1 MKTSLVKLY
10 NNQNHFNSMA
20 KRQEPLKVIR
30 VVLCGGLMPKQ
41 SVEYSAGYDLYV
53 PFDTVIK
60 RGRQVVKIG
69 VKIGLPPGIDGHIRP
84 RSGFSIK
91 GMEGYTIPRFKWL
104 KPKLER
110 FDADVIEGTVDCGYR
125 DEIGVIINNHGKPFT
140 IEGGSRIA
148 QMVFNKHELP
158 QLLETDELTGFDRGG
173 GLGHTGTK

>member
-1 MKTSLVKLY
+1 MG
-10 NNQNHFNSMA
+10 

-60 RGRQVVKIG
+60 RGRQVVPIG
-69 VKIGLPPGIDGHIRP
+69 VKIGLPAGIDGHIRP

-91 GMEGYTIPRFKWL
+91 GMEGYTIPLFKWL
-104 KPKLER
+104 KPKLKR

-125 DEIGVIINNHGKPFT
+125 DEINVIINNHGKPFT
-140 IEGGSRIA
+140 IEGGTRIA
-148 QMVFNKHELP
+148 QLVFNKHELP

>member
-1 MKTSLVKLY
+1 MT
-10 NNQNHFNSMA
+10 
-20 KRQEPLKVIR
+20 KRQEPKKVIR

-60 RGRQVVKIG
+60 RGRQAIPIG
-69 VKIGLPPGIDGHIRP
+69 IKIGLPKGIDGHIRP
-84 RSGFSIK
+84 RSGFSIN
-91 GMEGYTIPRFKWL
+91 GIEGYTIPMFKWL
-104 KPKLER
+104 KPKLKR

-125 DEIGVIINNHGKPFT
+125 DEINIIINNHGKPFT

-158 QLLETDELTGFDRGG
+158 QLLETNELTGFDRGG

>member
-1 MKTSLVKLY
+1 
-10 NNQNHFNSMA
+10 MA

-30 VVLCGGLMPKQ
+30 VVLCGGWMPKQ

-53 PFDTVIK
+53 PVDTVIK

-104 KPKLER
+104 KPKLKR

-125 DEIGVIINNHGKPFT
+125 DEINVIINNHGKPFT

>member
-1 MKTSLVKLY
+1 MG
-10 NNQNHFNSMA
+10 

-30 VVLCGGLMPKQ
+30 VVLCGGWMPKQ

-53 PFDTVIK
+53 PVDTVIK

-104 KPKLER
+104 KPKLKR
-110 FDADVIEGTVDCGYR
+110 FDADVIEGTIDCGYR
-125 DEIGVIINNHGKPFT
+125 DEINVIINNHGKPFT

-158 QLLETDELTGFDRGG
+158 QLLEADELTGFDRGG

>member
-1 MKTSLVKLY
+1 MG
-10 NNQNHFNSMA
+10 

-60 RGRQVVKIG
+60 RGRQVVPIG

-104 KPKLER
+104 KPKLKR

-125 DEIGVIINNHGKPFT
+125 DEINVIINNHGKPFV

>member
-1 MKTSLVKLY
+1 
-10 NNQNHFNSMA
+10 MA

-53 PFDTVIK
+53 PVDTVIK

-104 KPKLER
+104 KPKLKR
-110 FDADVIEGTVDCGYR
+110 FDADVIEGTIDCGYR
-125 DEIGVIINNHGKPFT
+125 DEINVIINNHGKPFT
-140 IEGGSRIA
+140 IEGGTRIA

>member
-1 MKTSLVKLY
+1 MT
-10 NNQNHFNSMA
+10 
-20 KRQEPLKVIR
+20 KRQEPKKVFR
-30 VVLCGGLMPKQ
+30 VVLCGGLMPRQ

-69 VKIGLPPGIDGHIRP
+69 VKIGLPAGIDGHIRP

-104 KPKLER
+104 KSKR
-110 FDADVIEGTVDCGYR
+110 KQFDADVIEGTVDCGYM
-125 DEIGVIINNHGKPFT
+125 DEIGVIINNHGKQFK
-140 IEGGSRIA
+140 IEGGTRIA
-148 QMVFNKHELP
+148 QIVFNKHELP
-158 QLLETDELTGFDRGG
+158 QLLETDELKGFDRGG

>member
-1 MKTSLVKLY
+1 
-10 NNQNHFNSMA
+10 MA

-60 RGRQVVKIG
+60 RGRQVVPIG
-69 VKIGLPPGIDGHIRP
+69 VKIGLPSGIDGHIRP

-104 KPKLER
+104 KPKLKR

-125 DEIGVIINNHGKPFT
+125 DEINVIINNHGKPFR
-140 IEGGSRIA
+140 IEGGTRIA
-148 QMVFNKHELP
+148 QLVFNKHELP

>member
-1 MKTSLVKLY
+1 
-10 NNQNHFNSMA
+10 MA
-20 KRQEPLKVIR
+20 KRQEPKKVIR
-30 VVLCGGLMPKQ
+30 VVLCGGWMPKQ

-53 PFDTVIK
+53 PVDTVIK
-60 RGRQVVKIG
+60 RGRQVVPIG

-104 KPKLER
+104 KPKKKR
-110 FDADVIEGTVDCGYR
+110 FDADVIEGTIDCGYH

-140 IEGGSRIA
+140 VEGGSRIA

-158 QLLETDELTGFDRGG
+158 QLLEAGELTGFDRGG

>member
-1 MKTSLVKLY
+1 
-10 NNQNHFNSMA
+10 MA
-20 KRQEPLKVIR
+20 KRQEPKKVIR

-104 KPKLER
+104 KPKKKR

-125 DEIGVIINNHGKPFT
+125 DEINVIINNHGKPFT

-148 QMVFNKHELP
+148 QIVFNKHELP
-158 QLLETDELTGFDRGG
+158 QLLEADELTGFDRGG